1 MDCQSA
7 DGSNLI
13 KLWEKGLRA
22 VKTFG
27 VRKGEP
33 PRSKA
38 PSPNELGEGAGGE
51 GWNYSPQPLP
61 KLNSTCN
68 RSASSTT

>member
-22 VKTFG
+22 VKNFG

-38 PSPNELGEGAGGE
+38 PSPNELGEGAVDKGTSVEYKKSAAWGKFH
-51 GWNYSPQPLP
+51 PL
-61 KLNSTCN
+61 
-68 RSASSTT
+68 